1 MRASRLMSIVLLL
14 QSRGLMTARALAEE
28 LDVSVRTVYRDVEAL
43 SASGVP
49 VYGEGGR
56 DGGYRLLDGYR
67 TRLTGLTPCEA
78 ETLFLL
84 PMAGPAS
91 DLGLASYAASAQ
103 LKIAAALP
111 AEVGDHAARIG
122 SRFLIDGDSWRRDAP
137 GVGRLPVLAQAV
149 KDEQAVE
156 VRYRTPD
163 GNEDE
168 VHAVSPYGMVLE
180 AGAWYLV
187 AAHTPGTTPMVL
199 PVSWVR
205 ATAPSLHDFR
215 PPADFDLRTF
225 WAARTAG
232 ATPSGRL
239 TGQSL

>member
-14 QSRGLMTARALAEE
+14 QSRGLMTAQALAEE
-28 LDVSVRTVYRDVEAL
+28 LEVSVRTVYRDVEAL

-56 DGGYRLLDGYR
+56 EGGYRLLDGYR

-84 PMAGPAS
+84 PMPGPAA
-91 DLGLASYAASAQ
+91 DLGLGSYAASAR

-122 SRFLIDGDSWRRDAP
+122 SRFLIDADSWQRDAP
-137 GVGRLPVLAQAV
+137 GSDQLPALAQAV

-156 VRYRTPD
+156 VRFREPD
-163 GNEDE
+163 EEEDR
-168 VHAVSPYGMVLE
+168 VQAFSPYGLVLD

-187 AAHTPGTTPMVL
+187 AARAPGSAPTVL

-205 ATAPSLHDFR
+205 AAAPSLHDFR
-215 PPADFDLRTF
+215 PAAGFDLRTF
-225 WAARTAG
+225 WADRPAVRIAG
-232 ATPSGRL
+232 
-239 TGQSL
+239 